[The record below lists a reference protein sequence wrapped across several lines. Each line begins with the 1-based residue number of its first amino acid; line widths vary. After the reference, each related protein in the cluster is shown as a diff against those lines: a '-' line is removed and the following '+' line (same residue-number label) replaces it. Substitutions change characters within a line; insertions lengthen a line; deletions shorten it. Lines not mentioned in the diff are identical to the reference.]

1 MLSRRPATLHVA
13 RYDVLPVLR
22 SIIPSICLSI
32 SLFFLW
38 YLKSF
43 LEVSAPSLN
52 ILCSTAPAHCECVE
66 LIPLPPTSTKSV
78 LFTQKRYS
86 YTLKGALLVSAFLTG
101 HSVAHYVHSLAPLT
115 QRSTFLHL
123 FHNALLCYTRFAR
136 SLHSQASS
144 LLLSPS
150 WDSWNLWLCSRWK
163 RD

>member
-1 MLSRRPATLHVA
+1 MLSRRHATLHMA
-13 RYDVLPVLR
+13 RYDVLPVRRSVGPSVRLSVHQPFFLMVPKVVLR
-22 SIIPSICLSI
+22 S
-32 SLFFLW
+32 
-38 YLKSF
+38 
-43 LEVSAPSLN
+43 VAPSLN

-150 WDSWNLWLCSRWK
+150 WDS
-163 RD
+163 